1 MIGRLVIAD
10 LKILVRNRQSIF
22 WALLFPVI
30 FATVFGLF
38 NFDQLPKADI
48 AVYAEDPAS
57 AAPVIAG
64 LQAVDA
70 FRLDLEPGD
79 LSDSIAG
86 LERGDPEMVL
96 QITRDGVVLVHLN
109 EAAVDT
115 NRIFVPVVRSI
126 VDEVNFRLAGVDR
139 AFTVQEA
146 TVDGREVDYYDFVL
160 PGLVGMGIMM
170 YAIIGLAGTI
180 AQYRTKRILRRI
192 RATPLQ
198 PRTFVAALVL
208 AHLLLA
214 VVQATIILAFGVF
227 VFGGVMRGNPLYLL
241 VFVVLGNLT
250 FLNIG
255 FMIST
260 RVETAEAAS
269 GLGNAVTLPMM
280 FFSGIF
286 FPTNT
291 LPWILPALTALLPL
305 KPMVDGIRR
314 VAIDSASITD
324 LGPQLAMIAAWAAI
338 TSVTAM
344 RVFRFER
351 V

>member
-1 MIGRLVIAD
+1 MIGRLMVAD
-10 LKILVRNRQSIF
+10 LKILFRNRQSIF
-22 WALLFPVI
+22 WALAFPII

-48 AVYAEDPAS
+48 AVYAEDADS
-57 AAPVIAG
+57 AAPVLAG
-64 LQAVDA
+64 LASVDA
-70 FRLDLEPGD
+70 LQLDLEPGPLDETLQD
-79 LSDSIAG
+79 LKK
-86 LERGDPEMVL
+86 GDPEMVL
-96 QITRDGVVLVHLN
+96 EISRAGLVTLHLN
-109 EAAVDT
+109 AAAVDT
-115 NRIFVPVVRSI
+115 NRIYVPVVRSV
-126 VDEVNFRLAGVDR
+126 VDEVNFRLAGVER
-139 AFTVQEA
+139 AYTVEEA
-146 TVDGREVDYYDFVL
+146 RIDGREVDYYDFVL

-180 AQYRTKRILRRI
+180 AQYRTKGILRRI
-192 RATPLQ
+192 RATPLD
-198 PRTFVAALVL
+198 PKTFVAGIVL
-208 AHLLLA
+208 AHLVLA
-214 VVQATIILAFGVF
+214 VLQALIIMAFGVF
-227 VFGGVMRGNPLYLL
+227 AFGGVMRGNPLYLL
-241 VFVVLGNLT
+241 IFVILGNLA

-269 GLGNAVTLPMM
+269 GLGNAVSLPMM
-280 FFSGIF
+280 FFSGVF

-314 VAIDSASITD
+314 VAIDSASLTD
-324 LGPQLAMIAAWAAI
+324 LGPELALVAAWALGTALI
-338 TSVTAM
+338 AM

>member
-1 MIGRLVIAD
+1 MIGRLVVAD
-10 LKILVRNRQSIF
+10 LKILFRNKQSIF
-22 WALLFPVI
+22 WALAFPII

-48 AVYAEDPAS
+48 AVYAEDEGS
-57 AAPVIAG
+57 AAPVLAG
-64 LQAVDA
+64 LAQVDA
-70 FRLDLEPGD
+70 FNLDLEPGPLEETLAD
-79 LSDSIAG
+79 LEKG
-86 LERGDPEMVL
+86 NPEMVL
-96 QITRDGVVLVHLN
+96 EISRSGVVTMHLN
-109 EAAVDT
+109 AAAVDT
-115 NRIFVPVVRSI
+115 NRIYVPVVRSV
-126 VDEVNFRLAGVDR
+126 VDEVNFRLAGAER
-139 AFTVQEA
+139 AYTVQEA
-146 TVDGREVDYYDFVL
+146 TVEGRDVDYYDFVL

-180 AQYRTKRILRRI
+180 AQYRTKGILRRI
-192 RATPLQ
+192 RATPLE
-198 PRTFVAALVL
+198 PKTFVAGIVL

-214 VVQATIILAFGVF
+214 VIQAIIIMVFGV
-227 VFGGVMRGNPLYLL
+227 VAFGGVMRGNPLYLL
-241 VFVVLGNLT
+241 VFVVLGNLA

-269 GLGNAVTLPMM
+269 GLGNAVTMPMM

-314 VAIDSASITD
+314 ISIDAVSLTD
-324 LGPQLAMIAAWAAI
+324 LGTELAMVAAWALV
-338 TSVTAM
+338 TSVIAM

>member
-1 MIGRLVIAD
+1 MLHRLVVAD
-10 LKILVRNRQSIF
+10 LKILMRNRQSIF
-22 WALLFPVI
+22 WALAFPII

-48 AVYAEDPAS
+48 DVYTSDRGS
-57 AAPVIAG
+57 SAPVLQG
-64 LQAVDA
+64 LGAVDA
-70 FRLDLEPGD
+70 FKLNLEAED
-79 LSDSIAG
+79 FEASLSG
-86 LERGDPEMVL
+86 LERGDPEMV
-96 QITRDGVVLVHLN
+96 IDIDAAGFVTVHVN
-109 EAAVDT
+109 DAAVDT
-115 NRIFVPVVRSI
+115 NRIFIPVIRSV
-126 VDEVNFRLAGVDR
+126 VDEVNFQLAGADR
-139 AFTVQEA
+139 AFTVRESG
-146 TVDGREVDYYDFVL
+146 VDGREVDYYDFVL

-192 RATPLQ
+192 RATPLK
-198 PRTFVAALVL
+198 PRTFVAGLVL
-208 AHLLLA
+208 SHLILA
-214 VVQATIILAFGVF
+214 VVQASIILTFGVV
-227 VFGGVMRGNPLYLL
+227 VFGGVMRGNLAYFL

-269 GLGNAVTLPMM
+269 GMGNAVTMPMM

-291 LPWILPALTALLPL
+291 LPWILPAVTALLPL
-305 KPMVDGIRR
+305 KPMVDGMRR
-314 VAIDSASITD
+314 IAIDGASLSE
-324 LGPQLAMIAAWAAI
+324 LGSPLAMIAGWAA
-338 TSVTAM
+338 VTTLLAM
-344 RVFRFER
+344 KVFKFER